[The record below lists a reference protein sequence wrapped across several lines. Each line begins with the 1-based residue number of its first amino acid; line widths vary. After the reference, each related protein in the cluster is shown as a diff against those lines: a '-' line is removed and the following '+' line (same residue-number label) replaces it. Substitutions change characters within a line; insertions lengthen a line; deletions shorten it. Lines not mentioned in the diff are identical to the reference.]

1 MIDLLL
7 CEQKNLIKI
16 RFFVINMFNM
26 MFTASCVKTNIFGAI
41 GVDNLNFKFLTLKT
55 KKLSSPESFLHNSGK
70 GNEFQNSKMPKFF
83 VYQHPL
89 TPCKRLA

>member
-7 CEQKNLIKI
+7 CGSDNLIKI

-26 MFTASCVKTNIFGAI
+26 TFTTLCVKMKVFRTI
-41 GVDNLNFKFLTLKT
+41 GVKNFDVKFLTLKT
-55 KKLSSPESFLHNSGK
+55 KKLGSPKSFPHHSAK

-83 VYQHPL
+83 V
-89 TPCKRLA
+89 